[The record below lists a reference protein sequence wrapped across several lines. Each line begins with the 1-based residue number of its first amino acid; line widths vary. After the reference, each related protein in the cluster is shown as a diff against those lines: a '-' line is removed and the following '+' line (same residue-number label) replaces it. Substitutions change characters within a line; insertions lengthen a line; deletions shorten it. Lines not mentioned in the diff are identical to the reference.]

1 MRRVYILVMLSLI
14 YCGSVFSQY
23 RSVKN
28 IDYDNK
34 RGENYF
40 ENSMTTN
47 AVSKLIVVGAY
58 HDYSGTVYI
67 FRQTKVRDN
76 NFGQTIHI
84 NSPLVSLNQ
93 VFGSDYI
100 DNTSDLL

>member
-1 MRRVYILVMLSLI
+1 MRRVYILFMLSLI
-14 YCGSVFSQY
+14 YCGNIFSQY

-28 IDYDNK
+28 LDYNYKIGD
-34 RGENYF
+34 NYF

-58 HDYSGTVYI
+58 YDYSGTVYI
-67 FRQTKVRDN
+67 FRQNKVRDN

-100 DNTSDLL
+100 DNTSNLL